1 MAGGLIDTLSALRSV
16 SKISQQELALIGAG
30 NWQFELISEYI
41 NTHAKWLL
49 GYFYIYPSALDRYI
63 YSQHEAEIMNQKP
76 DTAAPR
82 RFFPG
87 RNLKSTLAPSSE
99 DNCAPKQS
107 SSKKNKKRRRGKRG
121 SKKTDEL
128 MQEEAA
134 SLFEGRCYQEPE
146 FYFCWEL
153 HQNTHGPFKGHT
165 ILLKIRLLYIHLCQK
180 RFIGVD
186 QVWISHNQDT
196 LN

>member
-1 MAGGLIDTLSALRSV
+1 MRNDCWDISTFIHRLLADTYIVSMSTTRSPPIV
-16 SKISQQELALIGAG
+16 NHDIPESE
-30 NWQFELISEYI
+30 NW
-41 NTHAKWLL
+41 
-49 GYFYIYPSALDRYI
+49 
-63 YSQHEAEIMNQKP
+63 EAEIMNQKP

-107 SSKKNKKRRRGKRG
+107 SSEKNKKRRRGRRGKRG